1 MEIYYRDWLTGLW
14 WQRRLSAGCRNQ
26 KAAGVI
32 QSESEGLR
40 LGGWWYN
47 FLPKAQE
54 PGIWMAQ
61 GQEKM
66 WHSPGSVLERVAL
79 HLSSGSFR
87 SGMEHRSPA
96 LQAESLQPGPPGKP
110 KADTT
115 FLYAF
120 VLFRPSVDWVMQ
132 PWWERSAFSQFTNPN
147 ANLFPTHPRRHSHER
162 GDCHTEGL
170 EPGLLTQGAGCQ
182 LPWREATLSA
192 SLWPGLGD

>member
-1 MEIYYRDWLTGLW
+1 MDIYYRDWLTGLW

-40 LGGWWYN
+40 LGGRWYN

-66 WHSPGSVLERVAL
+66 WHSPGRVLERVAL
-79 HLSSGSFR
+79 HLSSRCFR

-96 LQAESLQPGPPGKP
+96 LQSESLQPGPPWKP
-110 KADTT
+110 KGRYNPPLR
-115 FLYAF
+115 FC
-120 VLFRPSVDWVMQ
+120 SIQ
-132 PWWERSAFSQFTNPN
+132 PLN
-147 ANLFPTHPRRHSHER
+147 
-162 GDCHTEGL
+162 
-170 EPGLLTQGAGCQ
+170 
-182 LPWREATLSA
+182 
-192 SLWPGLGD
+192 GLGDATLMRKICFFSVHQS